1 MYRVSDLTKKR
12 AREIGVEV
20 LPSTN
25 PKKKI
30 DVFFEGEKVASIGAT
45 GYKDFHVYLATE
57 GADVAREKRRLYH
70 LRHTQ
75 DSLGEYL
82 ARWLLW

>member
-1 MYRVSDLTKKR
+1 MYRISDLTKKR

-30 DVFFEGEKVASIGAT
+30 DVFFEGEKVGSVGDITA
-45 GYKDFHVYLATE
+45 KDYHVYLREE
-57 GADVAREKRRLYH
+57 GRAVANERRRLYH